1 MHSLVF
7 FAVFERAMPYID
19 RIFPGLSGLPVIRD
33 GAGSI
38 AVLAISIGLAHLS
51 YRYFEAYF
59 LRLKRRFAFV
69 AARD

>member
-1 MHSLVF
+1 
-7 FAVFERAMPYID
+7 MPHID
-19 RIFPGLSGLPVIRD
+19 RIFPVLSQLPVIRD
-33 GAGSI
+33 GVGTV